1 MKRGW
6 GFLALLLGMGM
17 AGLTAC
23 APRGEQATPVF
34 VPPTAAVT
42 PTPRGNNLPLEGQPS
57 PQATATPQCTPQL
70 RYLKDISIPDGSLVQ
85 PGETLDKRWAVENAG
100 TCNWDS
106 SYTLRLIAGPSLDA
120 PEEQPL
126 YPARASAQA
135 VIRILFTAPQEPGTY
150 RSAWQAYDPAGNPF
164 GDPIFIEIQV
174 AAP

>member
-1 MKRGW
+1 
-6 GFLALLLGMGM
+6 M
-17 AGLTAC
+17 AGLAAC
-23 APRGEQATPVF
+23 APRGERATAVF
-34 VPPTAAVT
+34 IPPTAAAS
-42 PTPRGNNLPLEGQPS
+42 PAPRGSGLPSGGQPS

-70 RYLKDISIPDGSLVQ
+70 RYLEDLSIPDGSLVP
-85 PGETLDKRWAVENAG
+85 PGESLDKRWAVENAG

-106 SYTLRLIAGPSLDA
+106 TYTLRLIAGPALGA

-126 YPARASAQA
+126 YPARAGAQA
-135 VIRILFTAPQEPGTY
+135 VIRILFTAPQEAGTY

>member
-1 MKRGW
+1 M
-6 GFLALLLGMGM
+6 ALILWMGM
-17 AGLTAC
+17 AGLAAC
-23 APRGEQATPVF
+23 APRGERATAVF
-34 VPPTAAVT
+34 IPPTAAAS
-42 PTPRGNNLPLEGQPS
+42 PAPRGSGLPSGGQPS

-70 RYLKDISIPDGSLVQ
+70 RYLEDLSIPDGSLVQ

-106 SYTLRLIAGPSLDA
+106 AYTLRLIAGPALGA

-126 YPARASAQA
+126 YPARAGAQA
-135 VIRILFTAPQEPGTY
+135 VIRILFTAPQEAGTY